1 LNRDGSLGQA
11 GTYVVARTDRIGD
24 LILSLPVAE
33 AIKINRPGA
42 QVHYVVSPKTAELAE
57 ACPFIDGVIRHD
69 ETDRDPRSL
78 FQLVKSLRQTRAD
91 VAIVLRPTLRM
102 GVACLL
108 AGIPRRVG
116 TSYRYYSPVFTTRV
130 REHRRFADK
139 HELDYNLNVLR
150 AAIEVEDR
158 PYLPRLE
165 LPTQYRDRA
174 AQALRKKELAH
185 KDFVIIHPGS
195 GGSARNLPLKVYARV
210 ADLIEGELGAR
221 VLVTGGKDESAV
233 IDEMDS
239 LRTGPSR
246 RLTEIHSL
254 MELAAVIRLCRL
266 FISGSTGPM
275 HIAAAVGVPTL
286 SFFSPVRSCSPRRWG
301 PIGQANVIMM
311 PQVPECPTCRG
322 TACEYFDCMRLIP
335 LDRIEEALDRL
346 LR

>member
-33 AIKINRPGA
+33 AIKASRPGA
-42 QVHYVVSPKTAELAE
+42 HVHYVVSPKTAELAR
-57 ACPFIDGVIRHD
+57 ACPFIDGVIRFD

-78 FQLVKSLRQTRAD
+78 FELLRCLRQIRAD
-91 VAIVLRPTLRM
+91 VAVVLRPTLRI
-102 GVACLL
+102 GLACLL

-116 TSYRYYSPVFTTRV
+116 TSYRYYSLAFTARV

-150 AAIEVEDR
+150 AAVDVEDR
-158 PYLPRLE
+158 PYLPCIE
-165 LPTQYRDRA
+165 VPIPYRDRA
-174 AQALRKKELAH
+174 AEVLRKKDLTER
-185 KDFVIIHPGS
+185 DFVIIHPGS

-210 ADLIEGELGAR
+210 ADLIEGELGIK

-233 IDEMDS
+233 VDELDS
-239 LRTGPSR
+239 ARSEPSR
-246 RLTEIHSL
+246 RLTGIPSL

-275 HIAAAVGVPTL
+275 HMAAAVGVPTL

-301 PIGQANVIMM
+301 PIGHTNVIVT
-311 PQVPECPTCRG
+311 PPVPECPTCRG
-322 TACEYFDCMRLIP
+322 TACEYFDCMNLIP
-335 LDRIEEALDRL
+335 LNRIEEALNRL

>member
-1 LNRDGSLGQA
+1 MNRDGSLGQP

-24 LILSLPVAE
+24 LILALPVAE
-33 AIKINRPGA
+33 AIKISRPGA

-78 FQLVKSLRQTRAD
+78 FQLVKSLRQIRAD
-91 VAIVLRPTLRM
+91 VAIVLRPTLRT

-130 REHRRFADK
+130 REHRRFAGK

-150 AAIEVEDR
+150 GAIEVEDR
-158 PYLPRLE
+158 PYMPRLE
-165 LPTQYRDRA
+165 VPTPYRDRA
-174 AQALRKKELAH
+174 AQALGKKELAQ

-210 ADLIEGELGAR
+210 ADLIEGELSTR

-239 LRTGPSR
+239 LRTEPSR
-246 RLTEIHSL
+246 RLTEIPSL

-301 PIGQANVIMM
+301 PIGHANVTMM
-311 PQVPECPTCRG
+311 PHVPECPTCRG
-322 TACEYFDCMRLIP
+322 TACEYFDCMSLIP
-335 LDRIEEALDRL
+335 VDRIEEALNRL